1 MNRMKLTKNSKTE
14 EFLKQTYYFQTILIS
29 HHLKQLHLQLA
40 FYGIQIH
47 PLHINSQLKS
57 KLHTL
62 INVGKTPIYTLNTK
76 SITNLFCLL
85 SDKNF

>member
-14 EFLKQTYYFQTILIS
+14 EFLKQTYYFQTISIS

-40 FYGIQIH
+40 FYEIQIH
-47 PLHINSQLKS
+47 PHHINNQLKS
-57 KLHTL
+57 MQHTL
-62 INVGKTPIYTLNTK
+62 INVGKTPIYKYITK